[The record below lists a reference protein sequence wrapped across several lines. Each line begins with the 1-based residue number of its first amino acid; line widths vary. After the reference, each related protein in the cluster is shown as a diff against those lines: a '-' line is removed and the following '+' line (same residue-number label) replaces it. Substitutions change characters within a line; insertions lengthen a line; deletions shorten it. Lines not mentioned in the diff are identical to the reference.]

1 MFGMSDAP
9 PNGSSAPAGALVR
22 SIELLGP
29 AGRIEALLN
38 TGKEDARYAAVV
50 SHPHPLFGGTMHNKV
65 VYHAMKSFQSF
76 GIPVLRFNFRGAG
89 LSEGKHDN
97 GYGEVGDLRAA
108 LDWMQQE
115 YQRPILFAGFS
126 FGAFVGLKACCGDE
140 RVKGIAALGLPVSAG
155 GREYRYRFLSNCAQ
169 PKLFISG
176 TEDEFGPQL
185 EVEAVVA
192 QAMSPAELVMVP
204 GANHFFSGKLEFMQE
219 ALSSWIESRIESRI
233 ETHYSPMPPTAA
245 P

>member
-1 MFGMSDAP
+1 MSDQP
-9 PNGSSAPAGALVR
+9 PNGSSTLVR
-22 SIELLGP
+22 SPIRSIDLRGP
-29 AGRIEALLN
+29 AGRLEALLN
-38 TGKEDARYAAVV
+38 TGKEDAQYAAVV

-97 GYGEVGDLRAA
+97 GYGEVDDVRAA

-115 YQRPILFAGFS
+115 YELPILFAGFS
-126 FGAFVGLKACCGDE
+126 FGSFVGLKACCGDE
-140 RVKGIAALGLPVSAG
+140 RVKGLAALGLPVSAG
-155 GREYRYRFLSNCAQ
+155 GREYRYRFLSDCAQ

-176 TEDEFGPQL
+176 TQDEFGPQP

-192 QAMSPAELVMVP
+192 QAMPPAELVMVP

-219 ALSSWIESRIESRI
+219 ALSSWIEAHFSPVVSR
-233 ETHYSPMPPTAA
+233 
-245 P
+245 

>member
-1 MFGMSDAP
+1 MSDEP
-9 PNGSSAPAGALVR
+9 PNGSSGLVGSLVR
-22 SIELLGP
+22 SIDLLGP
-29 AGRIEALLN
+29 AGRLEALLN
-38 TGKEDARYAAVV
+38 TGKDDARYAAVV

-97 GYGEVGDLRAA
+97 GYGEVADVRAA

-115 YQRPILFAGFS
+115 YERPILFAGFS
-126 FGAFVGLKACCGDE
+126 FGSFVGLKACCGDE

-176 TEDEFGPQL
+176 TEDEFGAQP
-185 EVEAVVA
+185 EIEAAVA
-192 QAMSPAELVMVP
+192 QAMPPAELVMVP

-219 ALSSWIESRIESRI
+219 ALNRWI
-233 ETHYSPMPPTAA
+233 ETHFSPVVSR
-245 P
+245 

>member
-1 MFGMSDAP
+1 MFGMSDAS
-9 PNGSSAPAGALVR
+9 PNGSSAHSGALVR

-29 AGRIEALLN
+29 AGRLEALLN
-38 TGKEDARYAAVV
+38 TGKEDAQYAAVV

-97 GYGEVGDLRAA
+97 GYGEVGDVRAA
-108 LDWMQQE
+108 LDWMQHE
-115 YQRPILFAGFS
+115 YERPILFAGFS
-126 FGAFVGLKACCGDE
+126 FGSFVGLKACCGDE

-176 TEDEFGPQL
+176 TEDEFGPQP

-192 QAMSPAELVMVP
+192 QAMPPAELVMVP
-204 GANHFFSGKLEFMQE
+204 QANHFFSGKLELMQE
-219 ALSSWIESRIESRI
+219 ALSAWIKTHFCPAHSR
-233 ETHYSPMPPTAA
+233 AA

>member
-9 PNGSSAPAGALVR
+9 LNGSSASAGALVR

-38 TGKEDARYAAVV
+38 TGNPDARYAAVV

-65 VYHAMKSFQSF
+65 VYHTMKSFQSF

-97 GYGEVGDLRAA
+97 GHGEVDDVRAA
-108 LDWMQQE
+108 LDWIEQE
-115 YQRPILFAGFS
+115 YALPILFAGFS
-126 FGAFVGLKACCGDE
+126 FGSFVGLRACCGDE

-176 TEDEFGPQL
+176 TEDEFGPQA
-185 EVEAVVA
+185 EVESVVA
-192 QAMSPAELVMVP
+192 QAMPPAELVMVP
-204 GANHFFSGKLEFMQE
+204 QANHFFSGKLELMQD
-219 ALSSWIESRIESRI
+219 ALSSWIE
-233 ETHYSPMPPTAA
+233 THFYPAHSAAA

>member
-1 MFGMSDAP
+1 MSDAP
-9 PNGSSAPAGALVR
+9 PNGSSATAGALVR
-22 SIELLGP
+22 SIDLLGP

-38 TGKEDARYAAVV
+38 TGKDDAQYAAVV

-97 GYGEVGDLRAA
+97 GFGEVGDVRAA
-108 LDWMQQE
+108 LDWVDQE

-126 FGAFVGLKACCGDE
+126 FGSFVGLKACCGDE
-140 RVKGIAALGLPVSAG
+140 RVKGMAALGLPVSAG

-176 TEDEFGPQL
+176 TQDEFGPQA
-185 EVEAVVA
+185 EIEAVVA
-192 QAMSPAELVMVP
+192 QAVPPAELVMVP
-204 GANHFFSGKLEFMQE
+204 GANHFFSGKLEFMQD
-219 ALSSWIESRIESRI
+219 ALSSWIQA
-233 ETHYSPMPPTAA
+233 HFYPAHLAAA

>member
-1 MFGMSDAP
+1 MSDEP
-9 PNGSSAPAGALVR
+9 PNGSSSLVR
-22 SIELLGP
+22 SPIRSIDLRGP
-29 AGRIEALLN
+29 AGRLEALLN

-115 YQRPILFAGFS
+115 YERPILFAGFS
-126 FGAFVGLKACCGDE
+126 FGSFVGLKACCGDE
-140 RVKGIAALGLPVSAG
+140 RVN
-155 GREYRYRFLSNCAQ
+155 RYRFLASCAQ

-176 TEDEFGPQL
+176 TEDEFGPQP

-192 QAMSPAELVMVP
+192 QAMLPAELVMVP
-204 GANHFFSGKLEFMQE
+204 GANHFFSGKLEFMQQ
-219 ALSSWIESRIESRI
+219 ALSSWIESQIESQI
-233 ETHYSPMPPTAA
+233 ETDFRPAPPAA
-245 P
+245 TP